1 MSAPSSHDDDLRR
14 RLREFL
20 EKVTDLVAGK
30 PGIDLL
36 AGLGSGDEIDSLA
49 LAVHILRRAPGDV
62 GVPADVLPWQAL
74 FDAAP
79 VAQCLVGEDGA
90 ISHANRAW
98 RQAFGEP
105 GRMLAAVAV
114 QSRLVDVWWTRRPQ
128 ANAVRAPWIIEV
140 ELRVA
145 RGGAQTGRL
154 LAWPDA
160 EGRIWQVLAE
170 LTGERK
176 AATKVESPARRPRI
190 LVVDDDA
197 IVRSVT
203 GELLDACGFDCMP
216 VPGGPQALSLFEHGI
231 PDVDLLLI
239 DLSMPHVTGP
249 EVVERLGA
257 RLDGIPIVFMT
268 GFLDPDQAAQLQ
280 ARHHAQVLRK
290 PFALTDLVDVLET
303 AFAGRGRRP

>member
-1 MSAPSSHDDDLRR
+1 MSLASSNADDLRK

-20 EKVTDLVAGK
+20 DKVTDLVAGK

-49 LAVHILRRAPGDV
+49 LAIHILRRAPTEG
-62 GVPADVLPWQAL
+62 GGPALDQPWQAL

-79 VAQCLVGEDGA
+79 DPQCLVAEDGA
-90 ISHANRAW
+90 VSHANRAW
-98 RQAFGEP
+98 RHAFGEP

-114 QSRLVDVWWTRRPQ
+114 QSRILDIWWKRRPPVD
-128 ANAVRAPWIIEV
+128 AAREPWTLEV
-140 ELRVA
+140 ELRT
-145 RGGAQTGRL
+145 AQGETAAGRL
-154 LAWPDA
+154 RAWPDP
-160 EGRIWQVLAE
+160 EGRVWQVVAQ
-170 LTGERK
+170 LTGEPK
-176 AATKVESPARRPRI
+176 AATKVESPARRRRI

-203 GELLDACGFDCMP
+203 GELLDACGFESLQ
-216 VPGGPQALSLFEHGI
+216 VAGGPQALRLFEREQ

-239 DLSMPHVTGP
+239 DLSMPQVTGP

-280 ARHHAQVLRK
+280 ARHHAQVLHK
-290 PFALTDLVDVLET
+290 PFALTDLVEVLET
-303 AFAGRGRRP
+303 AFAGRGSRT